1 MGGMKGFIAGN
12 YIGVY
17 HPLIIVLSNTLR
29 RRNNTTMPRCKE
41 HLKISSRLAQWR
53 CIRAPRAL
61 RSPPVG
67 KARNKTIRDN
77 HANPMVDNS

>member
-41 HLKISSRLAQWR
+41 YLKISATEVH
-53 CIRAPRAL
+53 PG
-61 RSPPVG
+61 PPVPSRRESA
-67 KARNKTIRDN
+67 K
-77 HANPMVDNS
+77 